1 MDLAHGLLMGVFGCL
16 ATFVGFFI
24 AFLVVNHNLKIEKAK
39 KEKHTGP
46 VADLN
51 KSIYGE
57 DCQWVLLVQKITK
70 ET

>member
-24 AFLVVNHNLKIEKAK
+24 AFLVVNHNIKLEQRRNVKD
-39 KEKHTGP
+39 TGP
-46 VADLN
+46 MSDLN

-57 DCQWVLLVQKITK
+57 DCQ
-70 ET
+70 

>member
-1 MDLAHGLLMGVFGCL
+1 MDFEHGLLLGVFGCL

-57 DCQWVLLVQKITK
+57 DCQ
-70 ET
+70 